1 MLLERLG
8 SLDAQEREEQ
18 ERDDGRAQAV
28 ERRADG
34 AVDVARDLD
43 DPAVLDRGERE
54 QHPGAG
60 HALAVAE
67 QRGGVV
73 EQAELGEHPVEPPVG
88 WIPIGRELERLVVGG
103 RSGSGQVWV
112 RGRLGRRG
120 GLGGGRGRSG
130 QVWVRGRLGRR
141 GGLGGGR
148 GRSGQVWVRGRP
160 GERQLDLR
168 RRGRWPT
175 QPAELLAD
183 RLLGHTDPLRD
194 LTEALALYAQG
205 VDAP

>member
-103 RSGSGQVWV
+103 CSGSGQVWV
-112 RGRLGRRG
+112 RGRR
-120 GLGGGRGRSG
+120 
-130 QVWVRGRLGRR
+130 GRR

-160 GERQLDLR
+160 GQRQLDLR

-205 VDAP
+205 VDAPVTRVLEA